1 MKVSKFKI
9 GMIEFI
15 VTECPHIDQLEEF
28 KNIINILIRI
38 LEPSQLYDI
47 SVPNLTVVD
56 FTDFQDGSVPTLQVI
71 ERYIQIIEDAKKKYK
86 NPNILAHCVSSMG
99 RCPTFLGISMI
110 KENPKIDRF
119 EIINEIRKKR
129 KGALNLKQVNFLLDI
144 KIEENK
150 KKWWNLWKK

>member
-28 KNIINILIRI
+28 KNIIIKNKVNILIRI

-110 KENPKIDRF
+110 KENPKITAKDMITATGLSRRGV
-119 EIINEIRKKR
+119 EYQLNKLKE
-129 KGALNLKQVNFLLDI
+129 ALKNVVN
-144 KIEENK
+144 NC
-150 KKWWNLWKK
+150 